1 MKLKIGKY
9 NVLVVSD
16 LQEPF
21 GHKDALD
28 FVIAVSEKYDTNET
42 VVIGD
47 EADLHAFSGKFPH
60 DPDGFSPGEELEAAR
75 KGLKPWYEV
84 FPEAKV
90 CTSNHVERYYKKAYN
105 AGFPRAALVSERELL
120 AAPKGWEWRKTW
132 HIDGVKYEHGDNQG
146 GMDAA
151 RQLAISNRQSTVIG
165 HHHAHGGV
173 RYIANDSEVIFG
185 LNSGCLIDRH
195 AYAFKYGEAN
205 KFKPTLGCAV
215 VLRGVPYF
223 VPMIVSGK
231 YERWIGE
238 VI

>member
-105 AGFPRAALVSERELL
+105 AGFPRAALVSEREL
-120 AAPKGWEWRKTW
+120 
-132 HIDGVKYEHGDNQG
+132 
-146 GMDAA
+146 
-151 RQLAISNRQSTVIG
+151 
-165 HHHAHGGV
+165 
-173 RYIANDSEVIFG
+173 
-185 LNSGCLIDRH
+185 
-195 AYAFKYGEAN
+195 
-205 KFKPTLGCAV
+205 
-215 VLRGVPYF
+215 
-223 VPMIVSGK
+223 
-231 YERWIGE
+231 
-238 VI
+238 